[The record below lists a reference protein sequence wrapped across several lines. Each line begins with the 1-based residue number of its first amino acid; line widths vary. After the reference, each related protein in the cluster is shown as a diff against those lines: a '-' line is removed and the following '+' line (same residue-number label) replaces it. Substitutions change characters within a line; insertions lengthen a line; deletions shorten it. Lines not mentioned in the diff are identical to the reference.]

1 MAKHN
6 ASIYGVAERID
17 FVVGDASQL
26 LPHMRAHVCLLS
38 PPWGGIADVAHPPNA
53 PSHSSAFR
61 LTQLAQPCCGL
72 RLFDLA
78 ARCAPSIAYYLPAD
92 TAEDE
97 LARLAMRHTSRICDK
112 VGMRWG
118 GGKRKSARV
127 RAILAVFHARPP
139 AWLVGAMQGATTAV
153 HSRSWDVATDADWA
167 VCVWDTASTRGVAVW
182 HVTSCTSPYRSSV
195 WSASW
200 GVISRGTVAWAPGA
214 PPPWSPGRVLDVRW
228 CVARC
233 VGPLK
238 NLLVGTR
245 HVVTHIMRTDTNLCT
260 VYYLLRSMIGRGRK
274 RGASTRSRRRLDRA
288 SAPACKPIELPMTC
302 GCDQATS

>member
-1 MAKHN
+1 MAVFTRRGIVKPPYNPRLERYWHQRRHLFSRYEEGIKIDDPEAWYSVTPEAVAKASAELIAQGAPAGGALFVDAFVGVGGNAIQQALADPAGFVIAIDLDPSKVAMAKHN

-97 LARLAMRHTSRICDK
+97 LARLAMRHTSHICDK

-153 HSRSWDVATDADWA
+153 HSRSWDVATDAD
-167 VCVWDTASTRGVAVW
+167 
-182 HVTSCTSPYRSSV
+182 
-195 WSASW
+195 
-200 GVISRGTVAWAPGA
+200 
-214 PPPWSPGRVLDVRW
+214 
-228 CVARC
+228 
-233 VGPLK
+233 
-238 NLLVGTR
+238 
-245 HVVTHIMRTDTNLCT
+245 
-260 VYYLLRSMIGRGRK
+260 
-274 RGASTRSRRRLDRA
+274 
-288 SAPACKPIELPMTC
+288 
-302 GCDQATS
+302 